1 MSNVDVINVLSI
13 PKVELEVYSG
23 NPSHYS
29 SFMAVFDE
37 SVASKVTDDQ
47 QRLTRL
53 LQYTSGPA
61 KAAIRNC
68 ALIGGSKGYDQAH
81 EILKE
86 RFGSDHLIAQKIV
99 GDLKFGKTITRP
111 SELQL
116 LGDDLRMAVSVL
128 EKIDL
133 FEEVGGQQTI
143 RTIVQRCPQYI
154 CNKWKDHALKHRRSN
169 NRYPAFKEFLLYSW
183 MI

>member
-1 MSNVDVINVLSI
+1 M
-13 PKVELEVYSG
+13 
-23 NPSHYS
+23 
-29 SFMAVFDE
+29 
-37 SVASKVTDDQ
+37 
-47 QRLTRL
+47 
-53 LQYTSGPA
+53 LQYTSDPA

-68 ALIGGSKGYDQAH
+68 ALIGGSKGYDQAC

-86 RFGSDHLIAQKIV
+86 RFGGDHLIAQKIV

-111 SELQL
+111 SELQQ

-154 CNKWKDHALKHRRSN
+154 RNRWKDPALKHRRSN
-169 NRYPAFKEFLLYSW
+169 KRCPAFKEFALFMNDIAGDWGDPVYGHESEKPLVQKSSSNFTSGSG
-183 MI
+183 IAA